1 MDEATRKE
9 ADRRFEEA
17 IEASGARDPRDFYR
31 TALKELKEV
40 NPEGY
45 GKAVEHFQ
53 TVLVPGIASGDSEP
67 LTAWRECGRFIAEMM
82 GQGRTLAID
91 DTGLAKPYTPDCP
104 LDQLVLH
111 LPDSKAKRGITVS
124 LPPKL
129 SPAQKATFDLL
140 VQGKHRLPA

>member
-1 MDEATRKE
+1 MDETTRKE
-9 ADRRFEEA
+9 ADRKFEEA
-17 IEASGARDPRDFYR
+17 VAASGARDPRDFYR
-31 TALKELKEV
+31 TALRELKEV

-45 GKAVEHFQ
+45 KEAVNHFQ
-53 TVLVPGIASGDSEP
+53 TVLVPGIASGRDEP
-67 LTAWRECGRFIAEMM
+67 LTSWREYGRLIAELT
-82 GQGRTLAID
+82 GPGRTLAID
-91 DTGLAKPYTPDCP
+91 FTGLASPYTPECP

-111 LPDSKAKRGITVS
+111 LPEAKNRRGIVVS

>member
-17 IEASGARDPRDFYR
+17 IEASNARDPRDFYR

-40 NPEGY
+40 NPDGY
-45 GKAVEHFQ
+45 GKAVGHFQ
-53 TVLVPGIASGDSEP
+53 TVLVPGIASGELEP
-67 LTAWRECGRFIAEMM
+67 LTAWREYGRFIAEMM
-82 GQGRTLAID
+82 GPGRTLAID
-91 DTGLAKPYTPDCP
+91 ETGLATPYTPDCP

-111 LPDSKAKRGITVS
+111 LPDGKAWRGIVVS
-124 LPPKL
+124 LPPTL

-140 VQGKHRLPA
+140 VQGKHRLLA